1 MIGRI
6 AAAATAVA
14 VTALT
19 FDYGARAAEP
29 VMLKFAFPPPPQSQ
43 LYTWG
48 IKPWIEEV
56 EKASAGTLEI
66 KFFPGPTLANSNN
79 VLDRVASDVA
89 QMAFG
94 ALGAYGDQFAKS
106 NVVGLPFL
114 TTSDEKTSVALWR
127 LYDRGILDEAYG
139 LIRPLALFVF
149 PPAGIHSNT
158 RINSLD
164 DLKGMK
170 AAVFGRAPGQMLELL
185 GATPVAM
192 PTESSYQA
200 AQRGLVSAIMT
211 GWSAVLPFKLQ
222 DVVHQHL
229 DAALG
234 HIVGL
239 IMMNKGAY
247 AALPEAARKAIDAHS
262 GESFSRYMGHTT
274 DRMNALGGT
283 VVCKQKGQTCYELSP
298 EQAAIWEKR
307 LAPLQADW
315 LKRTPD
321 GAKILEAYKAEL
333 AKLDRN

>member
-6 AAAATAVA
+6 AAAAVVA
-14 VTALT
+14 VTTLT
-19 FDYGARAAEP
+19 FGHGARAAEP

-56 EKASAGTLEI
+56 EKAATGTLEI
-66 KFFPGPTLANSNN
+66 MFFPGPALATN
-79 VLDRVASDVA
+79 VNAIDRVAADVA

-94 ALGAYGDQFAKS
+94 ALGSYGDQFAKTD
-106 NVVGLPFL
+106 VVALPFL
-114 TTSDEKTSVALWR
+114 TKNDEKTSVALWR
-127 LYDRGILDEAYG
+127 LYERGLLDDAYG
-139 LIRPLALFVF
+139 RIRPLALFVF

-170 AAVFGRAPGQMLELL
+170 TAVFGRAPGQMIELL

-192 PTESSYQA
+192 PTETSYQA
-200 AQRGLVSAIMT
+200 AERGLVSAIMT

-222 DVVHQHL
+222 DVVKYHL

-234 HIVGL
+234 HVVGL
-239 IMMNKGAY
+239 IMMNKESY
-247 AALPEAARKAIDAHS
+247 ASVPEAVRKAIDAHS
-262 GESFSRYMGHTT
+262 GESFSRRMGHTT
-274 DRMNALGGT
+274 DRMNALGDA
-283 VVCKQKGQTCYELSP
+283 VVCKQQGQTCYKLGAEH
-298 EQAAIWEKR
+298 AAIWEKR

-315 LKRTPD
+315 LKRTPNGD
-321 GAKILEAYKAEL
+321 AILAAFKAEL

>member
-6 AAAATAVA
+6 AAATVVA

-19 FDYGARAAEP
+19 FGYGAHAAEP
-29 VMLKFAFPPPPQSQ
+29 VTLKFAFPPPPQSQ

-56 EKASAGTLEI
+56 ENASASTLEI
-66 KFFPGPTLANSNN
+66 KFFPGPTLANNTN
-79 VLDRVASDVA
+79 ALDRVASDVA

-94 ALGAYGDQFAKS
+94 ALGSYGDQFAKS

-114 TTSDEKTSVALWR
+114 STTDEKTSVALWR
-127 LYDRGILDEAYG
+127 LYDRGLLDEAYG
-139 LIRPLALFVF
+139 RVRPLGLFVF
-149 PPAGIHSNT
+149 PPAGIHSTT
-158 RINSLD
+158 RIDTLD

-170 AAVFGRAPGQMLELL
+170 TAVYGRAPGQILEIL
-185 GATPVAM
+185 GATGVSM
-192 PTESSYQA
+192 PTEASYQA
-200 AQRGLVSAIMT
+200 AQRGLVTAIMT

-229 DAALG
+229 NAALG

-262 GESFSRYMGHTT
+262 GESFSRRMGQTT

-283 VVCKQKGQTCYELSP
+283 VVCKQPGQTCYELSP

-307 LAPLQADW
+307 LAPLQDDW
-315 LKRTPD
+315 VKGTPD
-321 GAKILEAYKAEL
+321 GAKILAAYKAEL
-333 AKLDRN
+333 AKLAGN